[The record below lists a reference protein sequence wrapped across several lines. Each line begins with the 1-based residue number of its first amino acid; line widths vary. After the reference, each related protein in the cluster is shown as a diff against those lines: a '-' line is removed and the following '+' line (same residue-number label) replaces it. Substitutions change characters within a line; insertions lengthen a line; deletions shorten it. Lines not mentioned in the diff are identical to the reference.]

1 MNKKILFSF
10 FLLLTIGVVLAVE
23 PAWAGPGGK
32 IAKAVFETFWGKVAL
47 VLLVLFFLPLI
58 IITLVRESLAI
69 RRATRDLRYMA
80 QHHPNFEWLKV
91 RERILDC
98 FYRIHA
104 AWRREDMVEASE
116 YMSSRYWQNQQMV
129 FLDRWEQEGLINNC
143 DVKKIISIKPLL
155 FVHRNDGVEHEGSLL
170 VALIDANMKDYLAE
184 RGTGKV
190 VEGSKR
196 YKDVETVWSF
206 TMIEDKWRVSN
217 IEEGSFS
224 LDYAEL
230 ARTLPQIEDTVPGNS
245 RV

>member
-1 MNKKILFSF
+1 M
-10 FLLLTIGVVLAVE
+10 
-23 PAWAGPGGK
+23 AGPGGK

-58 IITLVRESLAI
+58 IVTLVRENLAI

-80 QHHPNFEWLKV
+80 RHHPNFEWLKI

-98 FYRIHA
+98 FHRIHA

-116 YMSSRYWQNQQMV
+116 YMSSWYWQNQQMV

-143 DVKKIISIKPLL
+143 DVKKIVSIKPLL
-155 FVHRNDGVEHEGSLL
+155 FVHRNDGAEHEGSLL
-170 VALIDANMKDYLAE
+170 VALMDANMKDYLAE
-184 RGTGKV
+184 RNTGKV

-196 YKDVETVWSF
+196 YKDVETIWSF
-206 TMIEDKWRVSN
+206 TMIEGKWRVSN
-217 IEEGSFS
+217 IEESSFS
-224 LDYAEL
+224 LDYAEQ
-230 ARTLPQIEDTVPGNS
+230 ARTLPQIEDTVLGNS